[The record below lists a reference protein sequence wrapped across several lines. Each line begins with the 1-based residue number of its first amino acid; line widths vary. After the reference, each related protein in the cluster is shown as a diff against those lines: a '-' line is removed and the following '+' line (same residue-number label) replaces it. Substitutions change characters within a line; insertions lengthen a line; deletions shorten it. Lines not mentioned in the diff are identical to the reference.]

1 MRSLRLALDWTPNI
15 NHIGFFIAQAKGFY
29 TDKHIDLTISTP
41 LDDNYQVTP
50 AKKVELG
57 QADIALCPFESILSY
72 QSKKSPFDLKAIATI
87 FKEDLS
93 AIAVKKEGNIKRPKD
108 LDHASYASYK
118 ARYEDH
124 IVKEMIK
131 NDGGEGLINVV
142 YPEKL
147 GIWNTLLTNTY
158 DATWIFLNWEGA
170 DKRIKDAGLTYFKMK
185 AYNIPYSYSPVMA
198 TSSRFIDEATETL
211 TSFLNATKQGYLYAI
226 SHPEEAIAI
235 LSPLLTEEDQKFIDL
250 PYSLSTT
257 KDSFGTEDSWGM
269 MEPENVQQFLDWI
282 KEKEIEE
289 NNFNLEDVMTN
300 ALLQ

>member
-1 MRSLRLALDWTPNI
+1 MRPLRLALDWTPNI

-29 TDKHIDLTISTP
+29 TDNDIDLTIFTP
-41 LDDNYQVTP
+41 LDDHYQLTP

-72 QSKKSPFDLKAIATI
+72 QSKKTPFDLKAIATI

-93 AIAVKKEGNIKRPKD
+93 AIAVKEGNIKRPKD

-124 IVKEMIK
+124 IVREMIK
-131 NDGGEGLINVV
+131 NDGGDGLINIV

-147 GIWNTLLTNTY
+147 GIWNTLLTNMY

-170 DKRIKDAGLTYFKMK
+170 DRRVKDVGLRYFKMK
-185 AYNIPYSYSPVMA
+185 EYRIPYSYSPVIA
-198 TSSRFIDEATETL
+198 TSSRFIDVASETL

-226 SHPEEAIAI
+226 SHPEESIAI
-235 LSPLLTEEDQKFIDL
+235 LEAHLTEEDQKCIDL
-250 PYSLSTT
+250 SYSLSMT
-257 KDSFGTEDSWGM
+257 KDSLGTENSWGI

-282 KEKEIEE
+282 KEKGIEE
-289 NNFNLEDVMTN
+289 NNFLLEDVMTN
-300 ALLQ
+300 ALL